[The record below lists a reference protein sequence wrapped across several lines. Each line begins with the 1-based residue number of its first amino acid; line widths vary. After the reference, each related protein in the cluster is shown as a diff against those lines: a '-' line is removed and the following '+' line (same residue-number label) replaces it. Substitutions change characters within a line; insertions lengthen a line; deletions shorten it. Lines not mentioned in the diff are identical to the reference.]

1 MNARTTLCTLAC
13 APLILAG
20 CATDVTGLGG
30 SSSHRCP
37 MPDGGACM
45 SMSEVYAE
53 SVGSG
58 HRIGG
63 PSPAAGSETPSA
75 AVAPRTVVLAPG
87 FGDGPFALRSPPRV
101 MRIAIAPWRDSDDN
115 LMELRRVYVQ
125 IDGGRWNHAHF
136 DGGVRSGGYA
146 PIRPPTSLPP
156 AAQPEPST
164 RPNSFPSF
172 DELGIAVP
180 MQGEG
185 E

>member
-53 SVGSG
+53 STGSG

-63 PSPAAGSETPSA
+63 PIVATGSETPA
-75 AVAPRTVVLAPG
+75 APVAPRTVVLAPG

-136 DGGVRSGGYA
+136 NGAAKPSGYA
-146 PIRPPTSLPP
+146 PIRPPAASATP
-156 AAQPEPST
+156 AQPEPST
-164 RPNSFPSF
+164 RPATATFPSF
-172 DELGIAVP
+172 DDLGIQVP
-180 MQGEG
+180 GEG